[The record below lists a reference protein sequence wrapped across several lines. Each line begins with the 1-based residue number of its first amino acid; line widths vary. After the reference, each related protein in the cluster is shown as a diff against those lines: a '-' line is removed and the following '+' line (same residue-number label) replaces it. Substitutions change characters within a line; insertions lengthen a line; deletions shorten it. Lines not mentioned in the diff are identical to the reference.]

1 MAQLDKIHDAVKNA
15 FIKDGWTITAENFQM
30 RFKELKLYGDL
41 EAHKIFAVKGTEKI
55 VVEAKSF
62 LGVSAMSEF
71 QKALGQY
78 RIYKQVLSQLKPEVK
93 VFLAIAESIYNK
105 FFVGEGIQFIIERE
119 EVAFFVV
126 NLESEVIVKW
136 IN

>member
-1 MAQLDKIHDAVKNA
+1 
-15 FIKDGWTITAENFQM
+15 
-30 RFKELKLYGDL
+30 
-41 EAHKIFAVKGTEKI
+41 
-55 VVEAKSF
+55 
-62 LGVSAMSEF
+62 MSEF

-119 EVAFFVV
+119 EVVFFVV

>member
-1 MAQLDKIHDAVKNA
+1 
-15 FIKDGWTITAENFQM
+15 
-30 RFKELKLYGDL
+30 
-41 EAHKIFAVKGTEKI
+41 
-55 VVEAKSF
+55 
-62 LGVSAMSEF
+62 
-71 QKALGQY
+71 
-78 RIYKQVLSQLKPEVK
+78 LSQLKPEVK

-119 EVAFFVV
+119 EVVFFVV